1 MSQKPITY
9 DARHI
14 QVLEG
19 REAVRKRPGMYIGS
33 TGERGL
39 HQLVFEAAGR
49 ALDEVVVGRASRV
62 EITLLPDGGVRVA
75 DDGPGCPFED
85 GEDAGGSGLHAVLTR
100 LMIREGRI
108 GPRFPLLV
116 GHLGIG
122 LAVVNALSSRLVA
135 EVWYDGVRRVQE
147 YACGVASG
155 APTNAGPVDGTGTS
169 ISFWPDA
176 GIFETTEYSFTELT
190 ERFRE
195 LAFLNRDLEI
205 TLTDTR
211 TSEPCSIRLR
221 SAGGARDMVAFL
233 DEQESASADP
243 EVPWIEREDP
253 RMAGMV
259 EVALRWRASGPER
272 CRSFANSRPT
282 PGGGTHVA
290 GFHEA
295 LSGALTAYARERG
308 LLTAAD
314 PDLGTELIG
323 GGLTAVVS
331 VKLEQPEFAGS
342 TRGVLGN
349 AAVRG
354 CVRQA
359 VYEGVGEWLSEHPQ
373 RAAAVID
380 QVVQG
385 HRSH

>member
-1 MSQKPITY
+1 VSQKPITY

-49 ALDEVVVGRASRV
+49 ALDEVMVGRASRV

-85 GEDAGGSGLHAVLTR
+85 CGDAGGSGLHAVLTR
-100 LMIREGRI
+100 LMVREGRI
-108 GPRFPLLV
+108 GPRFPVV
-116 GHLGIG
+116 GPLGIG

-135 EVWYDGVRRVQE
+135 EVQYDGVRRAQE
-147 YACGVASG
+147 YARGVASG
-155 APTNAGPVDGTGTS
+155 APTSSAPVDGTGTI

-176 GIFETTEYSFTELT
+176 SIFETTECSFAELT

-195 LAFLNRDLEI
+195 LALLNRDLEI
-205 TLTDTR
+205 KLTDTR
-211 TSEPCSIRLR
+211 TSEPFSIRLR
-221 SAGGARDMVAFL
+221 SAGGARDVVAFL
-233 DEQESASADP
+233 DEQESASADA
-243 EVPWIEREDP
+243 EVLWFEREDS

-282 PGGGTHVA
+282 PGGGTHMV
-290 GFHEA
+290 GFHEG
-295 LSGALTAYARERG
+295 LSAALTAYACERG

-314 PDLGTELIG
+314 PDLDTELIG
-323 GGLTAVVS
+323 EGLTAVVS
-331 VKLEQPEFAGS
+331 VKLEQPEFEGS
-342 TRGVLGN
+342 THGVLGN
-349 AAVRG
+349 AAARA

-359 VYEGVGEWLSEHPQ
+359 VYEGLGAWLSEHPQ